1 MLRDHLTLGT
11 TPVGLMV
18 HIGAGLCDAL
28 DIYLDATPEKIILIE
43 PNPEAV
49 EELAAKIQEHSV
61 VNLIAA
67 AISENDG
74 RAHLRV
80 LNFADLSSLRVPTGL
95 IDLLPGVRVV
105 NEPMVDTLSFN
116 GLRQQLPEISA
127 DKANWLVIEAPG
139 EELTIAKALLE
150 TQSTELFQNVIL
162 RCSQT
167 VTFEGSAPAPE
178 VLQILRHAGYRLE
191 NSWVGEDPDWP
202 YFQLRLDVVA
212 IENAR
217 LKAQNAEIQKDMLA
231 RTKELAAANTAT
243 NREKEV
249 GAATAQEL
257 RGKLEARTKERDG
270 AQETFT
276 AQFKKQEETLKKDL
290 AMALR
295 LQMLARNDHQDLQ
308 TRYNSLQDEKRTQE
322 ELLIK
327 LTQKLGSAAVY
338 LRQLSDQGTKTD
350 APAQPLGKPKRS
362 SKRSKKKSKTR

>member
-11 TPVGLMV
+11 APVGLMV
-18 HIGAGLCDAL
+18 HIGAGLCDVL

-49 EELAAKIQEHSV
+49 EELAAEIQEHSV

-116 GLRQQLPEISA
+116 SLRQQLPEISA

-150 TQSTELFQNVIL
+150 TQSTELFQNIIL

-178 VLQILRHAGYRLE
+178 VLQVLRSAGYKLE

-202 YFQLRLDVVA
+202 YFQLHLDAVA
-212 IENAR
+212 IENTR
-217 LKAQNAEIQKDMLA
+217 LKAQNAEIQKNMLA
-231 RTKELAAANTAT
+231 RTKERDAASAEKTALAEKLATANAAT
-243 NREKEV
+243 NREKEA

-257 RGKLEARTKERDG
+257 RGKLEA
-270 AQETFT
+270 
-276 AQFKKQEETLKKDL
+276 
-290 AMALR
+290 
-295 LQMLARNDHQDLQ
+295 
-308 TRYNSLQDEKRTQE
+308 
-322 ELLIK
+322 
-327 LTQKLGSAAVY
+327 
-338 LRQLSDQGTKTD
+338 
-350 APAQPLGKPKRS
+350 
-362 SKRSKKKSKTR
+362 